1 VKGVARVPSHRGWER
16 TTRGSQFQVSPAP
29 EESPSEDRFFNRP
42 CYEFN
47 GALSRGMDDNHCRH
61 CRHYL
66 TARCPH
72 IDEFLDDVEDLEPD

>member
-1 VKGVARVPSHRGWER
+1 VRGATRVPSHRGWER
-16 TTRGSQFQVSPAP
+16 TTRGSPFVVNPPSESSPG
-29 EESPSEDRFFNRP
+29 EDRFFNRP

-47 GALSRGMDDNHCRH
+47 PALARGMDDAHCRH

-72 IDEFLDDVEDLEPD
+72 IDEFLDDVEDLEPE

>member
-1 VKGVARVPSHRGWER
+1 VKGVTRIPSHRGWER
-16 TTRGSQFQVSPAP
+16 TTRGSQFSVSP
-29 EESPSEDRFFNRP
+29 SPDDISGEDRFVNRP

-47 GALSRGMDDNHCRH
+47 GALARGLDDAHCRH

>member
-1 VKGVARVPSHRGWER
+1 MKGAVRVPSHRGWER
-16 TTRGSQFQVSPAP
+16 TTRSSQFPVTTATDELPG
-29 EESPSEDRFFNRP
+29 EDRFMNRP

-47 GALSRGMDDNHCRH
+47 GALARGLDDTRCRH

-72 IDEFLDDVEDLEPD
+72 IDEFLDDVEDLEPE

>member
-1 VKGVARVPSHRGWER
+1 VKGATRVPSHRGWER
-16 TTRGSQFQVSPAP
+16 TTRGSPFTVSPSP
-29 EESPSEDRFFNRP
+29 EESPGEDRFVNRP

-47 GALSRGMDDNHCRH
+47 GMLARGMDDTHCRH

-72 IDEFLDDVEDLEPD
+72 IDEFLDDVEDMEPE

>member
-1 VKGVARVPSHRGWER
+1 VRGATRVPSHRGWER
-16 TTRGSQFQVSPAP
+16 ATRGSPFAVGQAP
-29 EESPSEDRFFNRP
+29 EASRGEERFFNRP

-47 GALSRGMDDNHCRH
+47 AALARGMDDSYCRH

-72 IDEFLDDVEDLEPD
+72 IDEFLDDVEDLEPE

>member
-1 VKGVARVPSHRGWER
+1 MRGTYR
-16 TTRGSQFQVSPAP
+16 IPAHTPAIPAP
-29 EESPSEDRFFNRP
+29 SYASEEEGEDRFVNRP

-47 GALSRGMDDNHCRH
+47 GALAQGMDDSHCRH

-66 TARCPH
+66 TSRCPH